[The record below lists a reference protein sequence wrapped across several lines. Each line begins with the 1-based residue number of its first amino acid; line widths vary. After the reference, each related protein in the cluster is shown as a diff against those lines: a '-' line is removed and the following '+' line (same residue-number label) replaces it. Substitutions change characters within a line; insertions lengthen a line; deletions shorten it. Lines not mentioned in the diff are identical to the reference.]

1 LVELAEPLLV
11 EARQNASFRLKVV
24 AVDHLVLASRYRAA
38 AKGALHVPRAIAFL
52 PKDVTSEE
60 RQLLRGG
67 SSLGHLDEHGRII
80 SRGFNFA
87 LHLVYAS
94 NTTRAMHGT
103 EVRQA
108 PGRFRCGITT
118 VSALKVSRT
127 SLTKIIGPEPLRDNQ
142 FCGPESPPVRAG
154 LISGS
159 PRPYSLARKI
169 KKSLQL
175 YIFMFFFIKK
185 SSCSS

>member
-1 LVELAEPLLV
+1 VQCAELVPRATASPLDTTRLVRPPAGADDHMITRFFFFELAEPLLV
-11 EARQNASFRLKVV
+11 EASLDAGLRLQVV
-24 AVDHLVLASRYRAA
+24 AITHLVCVGGHRTA

-67 SSLGHLDEHGRII
+67 SSCGHLDEHGRIS

-94 NTTRAMHGT
+94 NTTRAMRGT

-108 PGRFRCGITT
+108 PGRFRCGITMEG
-118 VSALKVSRT
+118 ALKSLRT
-127 SLTKIIGPEPLRDNQ
+127 SLTKII
-142 FCGPESPPVRAG
+142 
-154 LISGS
+154 
-159 PRPYSLARKI
+159 
-169 KKSLQL
+169 
-175 YIFMFFFIKK
+175 
-185 SSCSS
+185 

>member
-1 LVELAEPLLV
+1 MVDLAEPLLV
-11 EARQNASFRLKVV
+11 EAPHNAGLRLQVV
-24 AVDHLVLASRYRAA
+24 AITHLVCVGGHSAA
-38 AKGALHVPRAIAFL
+38 EQGALHLPRARTFL
-52 PKDVTSEE
+52 PKDVTSGE
-60 RQLLRGG
+60 RQPLQGG

-94 NTTRAMHGT
+94 NTTWAMHGT
-103 EVRQA
+103 GVRQA
-108 PGRFRCGITT
+108 PGRFRCDITT
-118 VSALKVSRT
+118 EGALKVLRT
-127 SLTKIIGPEPLRDNQ
+127 SLTKIVGPEQVRDDQ

-175 YIFMFFFIKK
+175 SISMVFIKK